1 MSAFA
6 PSQYQMPGAGEIP
19 SPQPTDEELEKLQEI
34 HELINLMLRDIPAI
48 THATARPYAIPTAG
62 TIPYAANPYSAMPYA
77 WSFQQLPW
85 SRAPYGQM

>member
-19 SPQPTDEELEKLQEI
+19 SPQPSDEELEKLQEI

-48 THATARPYAIPTAG
+48 THATAKSYAIPTA
-62 TIPYAANPYSAMPYA
+62 AANPYSANPYAAMPYA